1 MRALKIILFF
11 IFIFYTF
18 SQSLPAQELNAEK
31 IAYNSFHRDRGDNSV
46 SSSQMVLIDENGK
59 KRSRNFT
66 LKRYVENKL
75 EHQLIRFLT
84 PADIEG
90 TGFLAIEKEGYET
103 DQFLYLPALR
113 RTRRIVSSQKD
124 QRFVNSDFT
133 YEDMERHPL
142 KNYEYK
148 IQGDAKVNNIDC
160 YILVSN
166 PKKST
171 KSQYGKTISL
181 IHKESFTP
189 ILIKFFDKKDHH
201 IKTYKVLKFNK
212 IQGIWTEL
220 TVLMEDITKNHK
232 TYINTEKVI
241 YNTNLQKNEISQ
253 KMLHYY

>member
-1 MRALKIILFF
+1 MNILKNILIL
-11 IFIFYTF
+11 IFILCMIPG
-18 SQSLPAQELNAEK
+18 SLFCEELSPEK
-31 IAYNSFHRDRGDNSV
+31 IAYNSFHRDRGSNSI

-66 LKRYVENKL
+66 LKRFVENKL

-142 KNYEYK
+142 DDYTYK
-148 IQGDAKVNNIDC
+148 IQGDAKVNNVDC
-160 YILVSN
+160 YILVSH
-166 PKKST
+166 PKEGT

-189 ILIKFFDKKDHH
+189 VLIKFFDKKDLHV
-201 IKTYKVLKFNK
+201 KTYKVLKFNK
-212 IQGIWTEL
+212 VQGIWTEL
-220 TVLMEDITKNHK
+220 TVSMEDIIKNHK
-232 TYINTEKVI
+232 TYINTEKI
-241 YNTNLQKNEISQ
+241 LYNTDLNKDEISQ
-253 KMLHYY
+253 KMLEYY

>member
-1 MRALKIILFF
+1 MNILKNILIL
-11 IFIFYTF
+11 IFILCMIPG
-18 SQSLPAQELNAEK
+18 SLFCEELSPEK
-31 IAYNSFHRDRGDNSV
+31 IAYNSFHRDRGNNSI

-66 LKRYVENKL
+66 LKRFVENKL

-142 KNYEYK
+142 DDYTYK
-148 IQGDAKVNNIDC
+148 IQGDAKVNNVDC
-160 YILVSN
+160 YILVSH
-166 PKKST
+166 PKEGT

-189 ILIKFFDKKDHH
+189 VLIKFFDKKDLHV
-201 IKTYKVLKFNK
+201 KTYKVLKFNK
-212 IQGIWTEL
+212 VQGIWTEL
-220 TVLMEDITKNHK
+220 TVSMEDIIKNHK
-232 TYINTEKVI
+232 TYINTEKI
-241 YNTNLQKNEISQ
+241 LYNTDLNKDEISQ
-253 KMLHYY
+253 KMLEYY